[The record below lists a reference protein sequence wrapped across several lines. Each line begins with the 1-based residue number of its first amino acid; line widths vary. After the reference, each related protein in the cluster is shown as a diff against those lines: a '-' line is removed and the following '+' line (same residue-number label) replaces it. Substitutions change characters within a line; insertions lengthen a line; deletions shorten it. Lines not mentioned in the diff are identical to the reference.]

1 LVASTKATPNKQRA
15 TAEHPQNEPSEDN
28 STEGRFDVTSL
39 EEALAEAAQQSSN
52 ASPVSSDSEQEP
64 QSLENDTPTRTRRN
78 TIMTS
83 KQKEGETSKKEE
95 GTGLSTGTRKPKIR
109 EPSTFEGDRDNLRGW
124 LAQLAVYFEILGWEE
139 DHNDDKIKY
148 TTCLL
153 RGDAMKWYTP
163 YAEKAQAKSW
173 TTWEEYQN
181 ELRRQFGPVNARDE
195 ARAKIRKLKQGQS
208 SMTDY
213 WNDFRLIASTAL
225 MDGATMSEFLIA
237 GMKKELQQA
246 WILAEL
252 DQDDVEAI
260 ALWAIKKEARME
272 TLRYNKNGGEESTKI
287 DRTIR
292 NQNGTFKSNTTYEPM
307 DLDATNRVPR
317 LIIPRNEYQR
327 RMTQGL
333 CLRCGKSGHRIQNCN
348 EGKKGIT
355 QQPRWSPRRNNTTAG
370 GVKNWRQDPK
380 IRTIDMDEEKITA
393 QPAGNDDCPQ

>member
-1 LVASTKATPNKQRA
+1 LVASTKATPNKQQA

-28 STEGRFDVTSL
+28 CAEGGFDVTSL

-52 ASPVSSDSEQEP
+52 ASPVSSDSENEP
-64 QSLENDTPTRTRRN
+64 QSSEDDTPTRTRRN

-83 KQKEGETSKKEE
+83 KQKEGETSKREE

-109 EPSTFEGDRDNLRGW
+109 EPSTFDGDRDNLRGW

-139 DHNDDKIKY
+139 DHHDDKIKY

-163 YAEKAQAKSW
+163 YAEKVQAKSW

-213 WNDFRLIASTAL
+213 WNDFRLIASTAQ

-272 TLRYNKNGGEESTKI
+272 TLKYNRNSGEESTKI
-287 DRTIR
+287 DRTVR
-292 NQNGTFKSNTTYEPM
+292 NQNRTFKNNTTYEPM
-307 DLDATNRVPR
+307 EIDATSRTPR
-317 LIIPRNEYQR
+317 LDIQPKEYQR
-327 RMTQGL
+327 RLIQGL
-333 CLRCGKSGHRIQNCN
+333 CLRCGKAGHRIQNCY
-348 EGKKGIT
+348 EGKKKID
-355 QQPRWSPRRNNTTAG
+355 QRPRWSPRRNNTTAG
-370 GVKNWRQDPK
+370 GRKNWRQSANIK
-380 IRTIDMDEEKITA
+380 AIDLDKEETDS
-393 QPAGNDDCPQ
+393 QPAGNEDCPQ